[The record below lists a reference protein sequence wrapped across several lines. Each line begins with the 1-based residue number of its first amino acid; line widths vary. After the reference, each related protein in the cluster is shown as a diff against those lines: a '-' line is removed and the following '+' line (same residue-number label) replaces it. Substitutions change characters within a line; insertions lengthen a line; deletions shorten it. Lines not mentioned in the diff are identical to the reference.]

1 MSQIWLSMNN
11 AIINAAC
18 IIAQY
23 GSMQKIGFSFI
34 LFLIFLFYVIKG
46 KAALELEGVLVSE
59 LWVCA
64 HAMHRLNRNRVKT
77 NQIGQYTL
85 KINSIILKLQKLSLF
100 GEQNAAS
107 GNIPIIN
114 LSASRQNRSS
124 ENRDASKN
132 RLFFPP
138 LVCRRPLS

>member
-1 MSQIWLSMNN
+1 MR
-11 AIINAAC
+11 
-18 IIAQY
+18 
-23 GSMQKIGFSFI
+23 
-34 LFLIFLFYVIKG
+34 
-46 KAALELEGVLVSE
+46 
-59 LWVCA
+59 
-64 HAMHRLNRNRVKT
+64 RLNRNRVKT

-132 RLFFPP
+132 RIFFPP
-138 LVCRRPLS
+138 LPFTTNVNCVHYEVRGRR